1 MRRLL
6 TIALTAGLLS
16 AALLITA
23 GATAAVNCGGGVT
36 VKGGT
41 ACWKA
46 KSIVKEFKSRR
57 KMHVRDSTAAAAGR
71 EDAGSRSTASCRT
84 SGSTGGPEALTTR
97 NAGAGS
103 TGALQ

>member
-6 TIALTAGLLS
+6 TITVAAALLC

-46 KSIVKEFKSRR
+46 KAIVKEFKNRR
-57 KMHVRDSTAAAAGR
+57 KMHVQGFDCAGR
-71 EDAGSRSTASCRT
+71 RAGGRWIEVNCKLQNKRIHW
-84 SGSTGGPEALTTR
+84 EA
-97 NAGAGS
+97 
-103 TGALQ
+103 

>member
-6 TIALTAGLLS
+6 TIALAAGLLS

-57 KMHVRDSTAAAAGR
+57 KMHVQGFDCSGR
-71 EDAGSRSTASCRT
+71 K
-84 SGSTGGPEALTTR
+84 SGGRWIEVNCKLQDKR
-97 NAGAGS
+97 IHWGA
-103 TGALQ
+103 

>member
-6 TIALTAGLLS
+6 TIALAAGLLS
-16 AALLITA
+16 AALWITA

-46 KSIVKEFKSRR
+46 KSIVKEFKGRR
-57 KMHVRDSTAAAAGR
+57 KMHVQGFDCSGR
-71 EDAGSRSTASCRT
+71 K
-84 SGSTGGPEALTTR
+84 SGGRWIEVNCKLQNKR
-97 NAGAGS
+97 IHWGA
-103 TGALQ
+103 

>member
-6 TIALTAGLLS
+6 TSVVAAALLCAT
-16 AALLITA
+16 LLITA

-57 KMHVRDSTAAAAGR
+57 KAHVQGFDCSGR
-71 EDAGSRSTASCRT
+71 RS
-84 SGSTGGPEALTTR
+84 GGRWVEVNCKLQNKRIHWEA
-97 NAGAGS
+97 
-103 TGALQ
+103 

>member
-6 TIALTAGLLS
+6 TTATLAGLLCTL
-16 AALLITA
+16 ALLAA

-46 KSIVKEFKSRR
+46 KAIVKEFKNRR
-57 KMHVRDSTAAAAGR
+57 KAHVQGFDCS
-71 EDAGSRSTASCRT
+71 GSRS
-84 SGSTGGPEALTTR
+84 GGRWVSVTCT
-97 NAGAGS
+97 
-103 TGALQ
+103 LQSKRIHWAA

>member
-6 TIALTAGLLS
+6 TTCVLACLICAGLLI
-16 AALLITA
+16 AAAPA
-23 GATAAVNCGGGVT
+23 GAVNCGGGVT

-57 KMHVRDSTAAAAGR
+57 KTHVQGFDCAGR
-71 EDAGSRSTASCRT
+71 S
-84 SGSTGGPEALTTR
+84 SGGRIVEVNCKLQNKRIHWEA
-97 NAGAGS
+97 
-103 TGALQ
+103 